1 MSLSVGEKLGQY
13 QIIEE
18 VGKGGMATVYKA
30 YHSELDRHVAIKVMD
45 ADMSKEKGFI
55 ERFKREARVIARLDN
70 PHIVPVYGYDEYH
83 GQPYLVLKYIDGQTL
98 RDRMKN
104 TSLPTEEV
112 LEYVKSV
119 GDGLQYAHNRGIL
132 HRDVKPSN
140 VLISSDGNTYL
151 TDFGL
156 AKVIKEGTS
165 ITTGDVIL
173 GTPYYISP
181 EQAKNSEHLDEGTD
195 IYSFGVMIYE
205 MVVGRV
211 PYESDTPIS
220 VIEDHIYTPVPL
232 PTSFQ
237 PGLPLEIE
245 QVLLKT
251 LAKERQERYD
261 TVTNLVKAFQQ
272 ACKADINHTTGAAPS
287 IKIGAGTASLLAEN
301 GKSISLGSGKVVLG
315 RNSATKNIQNDVDL
329 SEFDIKKI
337 VSRRHAMVQYQRG
350 EFLLYDLNSRNGTFV
365 NGSRISPREPFKLR
379 PGDIVEFG
387 PGGAKFVFVQ

>member
-1 MSLSVGEKLGQY
+1 MPLSAGEKVGTY

-18 VGKGGMATVYKA
+18 IGRGGMAAVYKA
-30 YHSELDRHVAIKVMD
+30 YHPALDRFVAIKVMD
-45 ADMSKEKGFI
+45 AEMSKEQGFI
-55 ERFKREARVIARLDN
+55 DRFKREARVIAKLDN
-70 PHIVPVYGYDEYH
+70 PHIVPVYDYDEYH

-98 RDRMKN
+98 RDRMKAGTLSTN
-104 TSLPTEEV
+104 EV

-132 HRDVKPSN
+132 HRDIKPSN
-140 VLISSDGNTYL
+140 VLTSSDGNTYL

-156 AKVIKEGTS
+156 AKIIKEGIS

-181 EQAKNSEHLDEGTD
+181 EQARNAEHLDEGTD

-220 VIEDHIYTPVPL
+220 VIEDHLYTPLPL

-237 PGLPLEIE
+237 PSVPHEIE

-251 LAKERQERYD
+251 LAKERRDRYD

-272 ACKADINHTTGAAPS
+272 ACKADINRTTGSTPT
-287 IKIGAGTASLLAEN
+287 IKIGSGVASLLTEN
-301 GKSISLGSGKVVLG
+301 GQAIHLGSGKVVLG
-315 RNSATKNIQNDVDL
+315 RNSVTKNIQNDIDVT
-329 SEFDIKKI
+329 EFDVKKI
-337 VSRRHAMVQYQRG
+337 ASRRHAMVQHQTG
-350 EFLLYDLNSRNGTFV
+350 KFLLYDLNSRNGTFV
-365 NGSRISPREPFKLR
+365 NGNRISAREPYTLQS
-379 PGDIVEFG
+379 GDIVELG
-387 PGGAKFVFVQ
+387 SGGAKFVFVK